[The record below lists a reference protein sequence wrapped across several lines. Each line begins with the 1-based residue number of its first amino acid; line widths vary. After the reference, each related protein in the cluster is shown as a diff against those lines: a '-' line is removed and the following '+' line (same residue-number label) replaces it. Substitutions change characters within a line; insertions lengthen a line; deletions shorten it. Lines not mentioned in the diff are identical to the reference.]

1 MRRAH
6 CPGRETCL
14 FAARKG
20 AGSPDANARF
30 APRARYLPS
39 SRQVQDR
46 HLSVIIII
54 MGTSVS
60 KWEDDAAAQEAARR
74 AELDKVGRPPRMI
87 CALH

>member
-1 MRRAH
+1 
-6 CPGRETCL
+6 
-14 FAARKG
+14 
-20 AGSPDANARF
+20 
-30 APRARYLPS
+30 
-39 SRQVQDR
+39 
-46 HLSVIIII
+46 LSVIII

>member
-1 MRRAH
+1 MHRAH
-6 CPGRETCL
+6 CPGREACL

-30 APRARYLPS
+30 ARRARYLPS

-46 HLSVIIII
+46 HLSVIII

>member
-1 MRRAH
+1 
-6 CPGRETCL
+6 
-14 FAARKG
+14 
-20 AGSPDANARF
+20 
-30 APRARYLPS
+30 
-39 SRQVQDR
+39 
-46 HLSVIIII
+46 LSVIIII